1 MKENFFLNI
10 PEEVYLLSIDDEGN
24 QHDNFKNQKFDVI
37 IGSAVL
43 MDLAMRHIIDTDM
56 KFVIPDK
63 LEDTGEVI
71 LDEVIKEIREYGDK
85 RPIAEWISHISMHGQ
100 FFRDEIIASLI
111 GKRVLKI
118 ENKRTLWFFSSRKYP
133 LQNNREVLEVRA
145 RLRNLIFSNDIPDVR
160 DIVIISILHHG
171 KLIDT
176 VLTPTEYEKY
186 KERVTQISKMDFIGQ
201 AIADALDE
209 FNLGDFLTSK
219 IKDLLREKTP
229 EEKLQEH
236 IAELKLKYRIKSD
249 DKLPDWL
256 RKGTEQYEKTL
267 EFVKETG
274 TAEIT
279 FNPRT
284 KKYSKLNYSYYSHM
298 GGSGA

>member
-1 MKENFFLNI
+1 MDNKFFLNI

-24 QHDNFKNQKFDVI
+24 QHENFRNQKFDVI

-43 MDLAMRHIIDTDM
+43 MELAMRNVIDTDL
-56 KFVIPDK
+56 KYVIPDK
-63 LEDTGEVI
+63 LEHTGDII
-71 LDEVIKEIREYGDK
+71 LDEVIDEIKDYGDK
-85 RPIAEWISHISMHGQ
+85 RPISEWISHISMHGQ
-100 FFRDEIIASLI
+100 FFRDEIIASLV

-118 ENKRTLWFFSSRKYP
+118 ENKRTLWFFASRKYP
-133 LQNNREVLEVRA
+133 LQNEKEVVEVRT
-145 RLRNLIFSNDIPDVR
+145 RLRNLIFGDDIPDIR
-160 DIVIISILHHG
+160 DIVIISVLYHG
-171 KLIDT
+171 KLMDT
-176 VLTPTEYEKY
+176 VLTAMEQEKY
-186 KERVTQISKMDFIGQ
+186 SGRVAQISKMDFIGQ

-209 FNLGDFLTSK
+209 FNLGDFLTGK
-219 IKDLLREKTP
+219 IKDLLREKSP

-236 IAELKLKYRIKSD
+236 IAELKQKYRIKSD

-267 EFVKETG
+267 EFVSKTG